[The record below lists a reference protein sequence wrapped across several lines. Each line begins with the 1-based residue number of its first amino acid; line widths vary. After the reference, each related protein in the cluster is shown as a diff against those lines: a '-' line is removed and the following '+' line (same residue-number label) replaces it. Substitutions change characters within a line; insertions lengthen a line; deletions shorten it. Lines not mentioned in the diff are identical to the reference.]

1 MLELSGLEAGYGP
14 LPVLHG
20 VSLRAAPGAIT
31 ALVGP
36 NGAGKTTLLRAV
48 AGLIPAR
55 AGEIRLGDTLLN
67 PVPAHERPR
76 LGVVLV
82 PEGRRLFGDQTIL
95 DNLLLGA
102 SWRIRRDGLG
112 RVTAEAR
119 DLLARHAPA
128 LAPRAHQL
136 AAALSGGEQQ
146 LVAILRGLMAR
157 PRVLLLDE
165 PSLGLAPR
173 RVREVFALLQ
183 QIAAAGLT
191 VLLVEQMVQQALQV
205 ASAAYVLDRGRVV
218 LAGTPAEL
226 RDHPE
231 LLAAYLGAEARA

>member
-1 MLELSGLEAGYGP
+1 MLEIAGLEAGYGP

-20 VSLRAAPGAIT
+20 VSLRAAPGVIT

-55 AGEIRLGDTLLN
+55 AGEIRLEATRLN

-102 SWRIRRDGLG
+102 SWRVRRDGLR

-119 DLLARHAPA
+119 ELLARHAPA

-157 PRVLLLDE
+157 PRVLL
-165 PSLGLAPR
+165 
-173 RVREVFALLQ
+173 
-183 QIAAAGLT
+183 
-191 VLLVEQMVQQALQV
+191 VEQMVEQALQV

>member
-1 MLELSGLEAGYGP
+1 MLEIAGLEAGYGP

-20 VSLRAAPGAIT
+20 VSLRAAPGVIT

-55 AGEIRLGDTLLN
+55 AGEIRLEATRLN

-102 SWRIRRDGLG
+102 SWRVRRDGLR
-112 RVTAEAR
+112 RVAAEAR
-119 DLLARHAPA
+119 ELLARHAPA

-165 PSLGLAPR
+165 PSLGLAPTLVAR
-173 RVREVFALLQ
+173 LMALLRRL
-183 QIAAAGLT
+183 ADELGLA
-191 VLLVEQMVQQALQV
+191 VLLVEQNARSALSV
-205 ASAAYVLDRGRVV
+205 ADHAVVLALGRVV
-218 LAGTPAEL
+218 ASERAEALAHKEAL
-226 RDHPE
+226 RH
-231 LLAAYLGAEARA
+231 AYLGF

>member
-1 MLELSGLEAGYGP
+1 MLEIAGLEAGYGP

-20 VSLRAAPGAIT
+20 VSLRAAPGVIT

-55 AGEIRLGDTLLN
+55 AGEIRLEATRLN

-102 SWRIRRDGLG
+102 SWRVRRDGLR

-119 DLLARHAPA
+119 ELLARHAPA

-165 PSLGLAPR
+165 PSLGLAPQ
-173 RVREVFALLQ
+173 RVRDVFALLQ
-183 QIAAAGLT
+183 QIAAEGLT
-191 VLLVEQMVQQALQV
+191 ILLVEQMVQQALQV